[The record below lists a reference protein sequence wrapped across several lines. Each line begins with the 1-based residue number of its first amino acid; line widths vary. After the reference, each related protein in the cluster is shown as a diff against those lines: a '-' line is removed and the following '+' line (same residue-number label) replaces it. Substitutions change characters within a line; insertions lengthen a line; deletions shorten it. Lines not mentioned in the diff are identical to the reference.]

1 MKNTLLLLMS
11 TGIACKA
18 GKAKFEDETIGGE
31 DEVQYSLT
39 LDEPLYG
46 AFYQDGPVPVSGTVE
61 PYTAEVYLQGSP
73 VLVNDDGTFTS
84 AVAFQKDY
92 AVVDVTVPEGD
103 LRERV
108 PVFAGNDPADT
119 WPGGLAGRLLP
130 NGMDAL
136 GKFLGAQIDAT
147 GWLDGIATAL
157 PTIDNGTW
165 GLTPIGMLQDPTEI
179 ALSPVRAGIGV
190 DFMLNN
196 VGLEYEFWYDDPNFG
211 TGSIP
216 IVIQVEQIGIGAT
229 ADPILESDGT
239 LTLSLYDADLT
250 MQNPQ
255 FIFDGNNASILEWI
269 LQNGSQWILE
279 PIAENLLETL
289 LTQIGTLE
297 LGGPLEFETDLM
309 GAPLAVGLD
318 ELYGDRDGIALE
330 MSLSVGD
337 TLSTDGSYVPIP
349 TLEDAHPDAQLA
361 IALHEA
367 VLDELVLGQVLP
379 LLNQDLDLSGFAGNI
394 IGNVVGTLDGGD
406 QIPSNA
412 TGWCLALQPGDL
424 ALLRMK
430 PGLDPM
436 AKLYLADM
444 DVNIGVDTGAGCSD
458 WLVMNVVGE
467 VGLKVTDGTKIGFDF
482 EIGEGAILYYGA
494 SGYDEAAVID
504 GFGRSLSSLIGLL
517 GGAASIDL
525 ADLAGG
531 GNGGTGAFGDISI
544 SLLDSQKIYDF
555 YDEWPEGLYSVSINL
570 WEQ

>member
-11 TGIACKA
+11 TSLACKA
-18 GKAKFEDETIGGE
+18 GQAKFEDELVGGE
-31 DEVQYSLT
+31 SARIEYSLT
-39 LDEPLYG
+39 LEEPIYG
-46 AFYQDGPVPVSGTVE
+46 GFYEDGPIPVTGTVE

-73 VLVNDDGTFTS
+73 VLVDEDGTFTS

-103 LRERV
+103 LRERI

-147 GWLDGIATAL
+147 GWLDGIGDQL

-165 GLTPIGMLQDPTEI
+165 GLTPGGILQDPTEI

-196 VGLEYEFWYDDPNFG
+196 VGLEYEFWFNDPVFG
-211 TGSIP
+211 SGSIP
-216 IVIQVEQIGIGAT
+216 MVIQVEQIGIGAT
-229 ADPILESDGT
+229 ADPILESDGS

-255 FIFDGNNASILEWI
+255 FVFNNNNAAVLEWI

-279 PIAENLLETL
+279 PIAENLLEQL

-309 GAPLAVGLD
+309 GSTLAVGLD
-318 ELYGDRDGIALE
+318 ELYGDLDGIALE
-330 MSLSVGD
+330 MSLSVGE

-349 TLEDAHPDAQLA
+349 TIEDAHPDAQLA

-379 LLNQDLDLSGFAGNI
+379 LLNQDLDLGGFAGNI

-412 TGWCLALQPGDL
+412 VGWCLSLTPGDL

-430 PGLDPM
+430 EGLDPM

-444 DVNIGVDTGAGCSD
+444 DVNIGVDTGTGCSD

-467 VGLKVTDGTKIGFDF
+467 VGLKISDGTKIGFDF
-482 EIGEGAILYYGA
+482 EIGEGAVLYYGA
-494 SGYDEAAVID
+494 SGYDEAAVVE

-525 ADLAGG
+525 ADFAGG
-531 GNGGTGAFGDISI
+531 LGGGAFGDISI

-555 YDEWPEGLYSVSINL
+555 YDEWPEGLFSVSINL